1 MSRLPERKVLP
12 RKVSPH
18 SPDQT
23 LPHPPGLPTN
33 HPTARTFFSHP
44 VAPADPRAFPV
55 LHSCRFYHGTAAEL
69 AAAQAA
75 AAVGVSAATFAA
87 LGGQQLLMPQ
97 VDGINALQRAMSLPV
112 NVQRSSSFD
121 GHNSYDAQLLSSLDP
136 TTAAALLAASGNGF
150 HSWNGTQ
157 NGVSSPLGGNTSAAA
172 AAAALLAAAGGS
184 PSGAGNIASLL
195 AMQSAQLQ
203 QQQNKANGADTTGQW
218 VAIQQQLQ
226 QLQQQQQQQ
235 QGNNGVPAPGLL
247 SRSLGDH
254 SKLNGYINGNGHL
267 NGHGNDHTNGGFD
280 AARRASVDIGAM
292 STLANG
298 AAKMEVFNSIINGR
312 SSLDLGADLRHGVNG
327 NGHING
333 GHPIKDNGNG
343 HINGGYPINGNGS
356 SNGLANGGSLSS
368 TGGLWSFDGEGG
380 SPLTSRR
387 TSFDPGSRRTSMGDV
402 GVGRSRLSLDG
413 IGGGYGG
420 LWSEDRSGVLNR
432 GSPRQSLSLDIL
444 PEHVSNNNGIPA
456 KLTSGLSVNGGT
468 IGSSFGAGDESKLP
482 ATLMEQPAKG
492 NYSLF

>member
-23 LPHPPGLPTN
+23 SPHPPGVPTN

-112 NVQRSSSFD
+112 NVQRSGSFD
-121 GHNSYDAQLLSSLDP
+121 GHNSYDAQLLASLDP
-136 TTAAALLAASGNGF
+136 TTAAALLAANGNGF
-150 HSWNGTQ
+150 HSWNGTP

-195 AMQSAQLQ
+195 AIQSAQLQ

-226 QLQQQQQQQ
+226 QLQQQQQQ

-312 SSLDLGADLRHGVNG
+312 SSLDLGADLRH
-327 NGHING
+327 
-333 GHPIKDNGNG
+333 
-343 HINGGYPINGNGS
+343 
-356 SNGLANGGSLSS
+356 
-368 TGGLWSFDGEGG
+368 
-380 SPLTSRR
+380 
-387 TSFDPGSRRTSMGDV
+387 
-402 GVGRSRLSLDG
+402 LSL
-413 IGGGYGG
+413 IH
-420 LWSEDRSGVLNR
+420 
-432 GSPRQSLSLDIL
+432 I
-444 PEHVSNNNGIPA
+444 
-456 KLTSGLSVNGGT
+456 
-468 IGSSFGAGDESKLP
+468 
-482 ATLMEQPAKG
+482 
-492 NYSLF
+492 

>member
-1 MSRLPERKVLP
+1 M
-12 RKVSPH
+12 
-18 SPDQT
+18 
-23 LPHPPGLPTN
+23 
-33 HPTARTFFSHP
+33 
-44 VAPADPRAFPV
+44 
-55 LHSCRFYHGTAAEL
+55 
-69 AAAQAA
+69 
-75 AAVGVSAATFAA
+75 
-87 LGGQQLLMPQ
+87 
-97 VDGINALQRAMSLPV
+97 
-112 NVQRSSSFD
+112 
-121 GHNSYDAQLLSSLDP
+121 
-136 TTAAALLAASGNGF
+136 
-150 HSWNGTQ
+150 
-157 NGVSSPLGGNTSAAA
+157 SSPLGGNTSAAA

-226 QLQQQQQQQ
+226 QLQQQQQQ

-327 NGHING
+327 NGHTNGGYPING
-333 GHPIKDNGNG
+333 NGNG

-380 SPLTSRR
+380 SPLASRR

-420 LWSEDRSGVLNR
+420 MWSEDRSGVLNR

-468 IGSSFGAGDESKLP
+468 IGSSFGSGDESKLP

>member
-1 MSRLPERKVLP
+1 MAAAAGRPEVCRDFLKGACF
-12 RKVSPH
+12 RDNCRYAH
-18 SPDQT
+18 SSQDGSQ
-23 LPHPPGLPTN
+23 
-33 HPTARTFFSHP
+33 
-44 VAPADPRAFPV
+44 PAAQANQPICRDFQNGRCFRA
-55 LHSCRFYHGTAAEL
+55 SCRFYHGTAAEL

-112 NVQRSSSFD
+112 NVQHSSSFD